1 MTVRTFPS
9 ALSSA
14 AQSLHPSI
22 SHTSQLQGDVSLSLV
37 PHQQPSHSHSLLHT
51 TSNVCLLAALRPMAL
66 PPPSPLI
73 HGFEGSSVSPM
84 EDVSGEGFCLAFDDP
99 TTSPAIAFDA
109 AVAMAET
116 MTSTT
121 LPPAPAPAPTS
132 PVGRR
137 LPPPSSRMGRQ
148 LNSTNSLYVEQCL
161 GTPDHVSLIHM
172 LAHRIHASCR

>member
-1 MTVRTFPS
+1 MTLLTFPS

-14 AQSLHPSI
+14 VLNRSSHL
-22 SHTSQLQGDVSLSLV
+22 SHTHRNYKELSLSLA